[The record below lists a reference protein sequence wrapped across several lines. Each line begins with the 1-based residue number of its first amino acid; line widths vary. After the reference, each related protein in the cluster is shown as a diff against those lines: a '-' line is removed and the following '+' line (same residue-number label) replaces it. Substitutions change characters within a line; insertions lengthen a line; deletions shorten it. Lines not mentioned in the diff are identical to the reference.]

1 MLNEMQRVSETL
13 PRNQFSPSFDVK
25 EDKDAYILEGE
36 LPGMK
41 REDVRIEFRDD
52 QTVTVKGH
60 REYSREEGR
69 RPGTVEEGGD
79 KDEGEKTIENGSTA
93 ADANTNKT
101 SESKEVT
108 QTSTGGKE
116 VELAQ
121 SMPKHTYWVSERST
135 GEFSRSFSFPN
146 RVDQDKVTA
155 SLKDGVLRLVL
166 PKVVKKER
174 ARRIEIE

>member
-1 MLNEMQRVSETL
+1 MLNEMQRVSESL
-13 PRNQFSPSFDVK
+13 PRNQFSPSFDVR
-25 EDKDAYILEGE
+25 EDKDAYVLEGE

-60 REYSREEGR
+60 REYRREEGR
-69 RPGTVEEGGD
+69 RPGMVEEGAD
-79 KDEGEKTIENGSTA
+79 KEEGGKTIENGSA
-93 ADANTNKT
+93 AANNAT
-101 SESKEVT
+101 ESKEVT
-108 QTSTGGKE
+108 QTNTGGKE

-166 PKVVKKER
+166 PKVAKKER